1 MKLNKK
7 KQKKIRFSNLLFC
20 LSFFLFIPYNLSSE
34 EGFSCKTKKQSG
46 LSNLGGEHKEIL
58 NYLGLTDFEVKFSR
72 SREDIFRSE
81 SEQLKINKY
90 YIPKNSHFIE
100 LFLSKTT
107 GEIEIFECTWLFNI
121 NKSKINEKS
130 FNCLGKKSKSMFS
143 IDIDGNFIYSSRFN
157 KFGKLRSNSKVYH
170 SLFGSCRYIKNN

>member
-81 SEQLKINKY
+81 SEQLRKVLTVWEKKVNLCFQLILMEIL
-90 YIPKNSHFIE
+90 YIHQDLTN
-100 LFLSKTT
+100 LV
-107 GEIEIFECTWLFNI
+107 N
-121 NKSKINEKS
+121 
-130 FNCLGKKSKSMFS
+130 
-143 IDIDGNFIYSSRFN
+143 
-157 KFGKLRSNSKVYH
+157 
-170 SLFGSCRYIKNN
+170 